1 MNNTVNFGSCYV
13 KKLSREFTGKNAPI
27 IAAYVRSK
35 SRLFSKLISRHV
47 GRCNIKHNYLMS
59 HIELL
64 YNGGM
69 YYSPGVRA
77 AIKDSIARD
86 CVEKEPPAKPSIL
99 SKFLNLFGI
108 DVENSSHKHKS
119 HSLISPPN
127 KLQAVFSL
135 RDLQPSNNL
144 FELLETLIYGTEE
157 EIMQYYN
164 FEIYERQCIVS
175 GAIVDFL
182 PSIFEKVLLKY
193 VGGE

>member
-1 MNNTVNFGSCYV
+1 MNNTVDFGSCYI
-13 KKLSREFTGKNAPI
+13 KKLSREFTGKNAPM
-27 IAAYVRSK
+27 IAAYARIK

-47 GRCNIKHNYLMS
+47 GRSVKHNYLMS

-64 YNGGM
+64 YNSGM
-69 YYSPGVRA
+69 YYSPGMRA
-77 AIKDSIARD
+77 AIKDSIAQD
-86 CVEKEPPAKPSIL
+86 CIEKEPPAKPSIL

-108 DVENSSHKHKS
+108 DVENNRHKS
-119 HSLISPPN
+119 QPLISPPN
-127 KLQAVFSL
+127 KLQAVFAL

-164 FEIYERQCIVS
+164 FETYEKHCIVS
-175 GAIVDFL
+175 DAIVDFL
-182 PSIFEKVLLKY
+182 PSVFEKVLLKY